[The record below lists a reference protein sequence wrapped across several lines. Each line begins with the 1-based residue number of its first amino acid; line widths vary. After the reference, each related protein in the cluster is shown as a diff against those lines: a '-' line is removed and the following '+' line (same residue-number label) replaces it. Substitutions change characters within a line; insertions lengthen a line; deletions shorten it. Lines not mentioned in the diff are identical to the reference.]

1 MEDNKSLDI
10 IYGTAVNTIKSAILE
25 SQYRAVKL
33 VNKEQLALYF
43 GIGRYISHNSRNGY
57 WGTGAI
63 EFISTKLQ
71 SELPGLRGFSA
82 TNLRLMRLFYE
93 EWKMLDGNSSV
104 ATDKLQLAD
113 NERICGLSVETDELS
128 TDNREN
134 KVLVDGQTLQ
144 MPIFKDFPAEEF
156 FKIGFS
162 HHSVILSQVKTIEER
177 YFYIKLCAK
186 EYLKV
191 DALKRLIKEDVYHK
205 QSSLPN
211 NFNAKIPN
219 VELARRAI
227 MAFKDEYV
235 LDFINVEELGA
246 RDIEDV
252 DERIVENKIVQN
264 IKNFIMT
271 FGHDFTFV
279 GNQFRVEALG
289 HTHII
294 DLLFFNRELSSLVAI
309 ELKTGPFKTAYLGQ
323 LNMYLRVLDDF
334 VKKPNENPSIGI
346 VLCKSADKAYV
357 EYAVRDYDKPMGVAT
372 YKTASDLPE
381 RLRKALPD
389 VDELKKLL

>member
-1 MEDNKSLDI
+1 MTDNKTSETK
-10 IYGTAVNTIKSAILE
+10 YTVAVRTIKTAILQ
-25 SQYRAVKL
+25 SQYQAIKL
-33 VNKEQLALYF
+33 INKEQLALYYSV
-43 GIGRYISHNSRNGY
+43 GRYISQNSRNEH

-63 EFISTKLQ
+63 VFISNRLQ
-71 SELPGLRGFSA
+71 MELPGLRGFSER
-82 TNLRLMRLFYE
+82 NLKNMRTFYE
-93 EWKMLDGNSSV
+93 EWQMLETNSAV
-104 ATDKLQLAD
+104 ATAEIQV
-113 NERICGLSVETDELS
+113 ERNDIDSS
-128 TDNREN
+128 TEIR
-134 KVLVDGQTLQ
+134 QLQ
-144 MPIFKDFPAEEF
+144 MPNFKDFPVEEF
-156 FKIGFS
+156 FKIGFT
-162 HHSVILSQVKTIEER
+162 HHVTILSQVKTTEER
-177 YFYIKLCAK
+177 YFYIKLCAN
-186 EYLKV
+186 EFLKV
-191 DALKRLIKEDVYHK
+191 DTLKKLMKEDMYHN
-205 QSSLPN
+205 QNVLPN
-211 NFNAKIPN
+211 NFVAKLPTAEI
-219 VELARRAI
+219 ARRAI
-227 MAFKDEYV
+227 SAFKDEYM

-271 FGHDFTFV
+271 FGRDFAFV

-334 VKKPNENPSIGI
+334 VRKPNENPSIGI
-346 VLCKSADKAYV
+346 VLCKSANKAYV

-372 YKTASDLPE
+372 YKTASDMPD

-389 VDELKKLL
+389 MEELKKLL

>member
-1 MEDNKSLDI
+1 MENLDTKNQE
-10 IYGTAVNTIKSAILE
+10 YNVAAQTIKTAILQ
-25 SQYRAVKL
+25 SQYKAVKL
-33 VNKEQLALYF
+33 INREQLALYF
-43 GIGRYISHNSRNGY
+43 GIGRYISHHSRVGH

-63 EFISTKLQ
+63 TYISNKLQ
-71 SELPGLRGFSA
+71 NDLPGLRGFSER
-82 TNLRLMRLFYE
+82 NLKNMRTFYE
-93 EWKMLDGNSSV
+93 EWKVLDSNSAI
-104 ATDKLQLAD
+104 ATAELQLID
-113 NERICGLSVETDELS
+113 QETTEIRHLELP
-128 TDNREN
+128 N
-134 KVLVDGQTLQ
+134 
-144 MPIFKDFPAEEF
+144 FKDFPIEEF
-156 FKIGFS
+156 LRIGFT
-162 HHSVILSQVKTIEER
+162 HHSIILSQVKSIEER
-177 YFYIKLCAK
+177 FFYIKLCAN
-186 EYLKV
+186 ELLKV
-191 DALKRLIKEDVYHK
+191 DTLKKMIKENVF
-205 QSSLPN
+205 QSRGTMPN
-211 NFNAKIPN
+211 NFIDKLPTY
-219 VELARRAI
+219 ELAKKAI
-227 MAFKDEYV
+227 LSFKDEYL

-271 FGHDFTFV
+271 FGQDFTFV

-334 VKKPNENPSIGI
+334 VRKPNENPSIGI

-372 YKTASDLPE
+372 FKTVSDMPE
-381 RLRKALPD
+381 KLRKALPD
-389 VDELKKLL
+389 IEELKKLL

>member
-1 MEDNKSLDI
+1 MFDNKSFESK
-10 IYGTAVNTIKSAILE
+10 YTVAVQTIKTAILKC
-25 SQYRAVKL
+25 QYQAIKL
-33 VNKEQLALYF
+33 INKEQLALYY
-43 GIGRYISHNSRNGY
+43 GVGRYISQNSRDGY

-63 EFISTKLQ
+63 AFISKKLQ
-71 SELPGLRGFSA
+71 IELPGLRGFSQ
-82 TNLRLMRLFYE
+82 TNLRLMRIFYE
-93 EWKMLDGNSSV
+93 EWNMLEYNSSV
-104 ATDKLQLAD
+104 ATDGYQRS
-113 NERICGLSVETDELS
+113 ESEHEPTSSVTTDEVKEAIEI
-128 TDNREN
+128 R
-134 KVLVDGQTLQ
+134 QLQ
-144 MPIFKDFPAEEF
+144 FLNDKDFPIEEF
-156 FKIGFS
+156 FKIGFT
-162 HHSVILSQVKTIEER
+162 HHTAILSQVKTIEER
-177 YFYIKLCAK
+177 YFYIRLCAN
-186 EYLKV
+186 EFLKV
-191 DALKRLIKEDVYHK
+191 DTLKKLIKEDIYHT
-205 QSSLPN
+205 QGLLPN
-211 NFNAKIPN
+211 NFMVKLSTADFAK
-219 VELARRAI
+219 RAI
-227 MAFKDEYV
+227 LAFKDEYM

-271 FGHDFTFV
+271 FGRDFTFV

-334 VKKPNENPSIGI
+334 VRKPNENPSIGI

-372 YKTASDLPE
+372 YKTASDMPE

-389 VDELKKLL
+389 VEELKKLL